1 MHLASCSIHARGYTK
16 MSTNSHSYIFMYICI
31 YIWSHICIYVYLS
44 ISTSILGP
52 RFSCMGSLKTNRKW
66 LPEGRHRRLGE
77 KNVIKRDRKKKQNCT
92 SLHHPLQN
100 QLINDCL
107 QPKLVCIPLA
117 LSSEKVPSFPYVMYE
132 FNLKGNI
139 IIWPIREEVPK
150 IINSPKLV
158 AQTVI

>member
-1 MHLASCSIHARGYTK
+1 MYGFSEDKQKMAAWRMAQEVRGK
-16 MSTNSHSYIFMYICI
+16 ECD
-31 YIWSHICIYVYLS
+31 
-44 ISTSILGP
+44 
-52 RFSCMGSLKTNRKW
+52 K
-66 LPEGRHRRLGE
+66 
-77 KNVIKRDRKKKQNCT
+77 KRQKKKKQNCT